1 MVMKKVPAALLR
13 VKVMALLCIA
23 KVRAVR
29 EAVMLWLRP
38 SKVLGLLLCIELILA
53 GCVLYWAYRGALFGV
68 ALPQLADTAWV
79 GLAGGA
85 VALAGWIVTALVNI
99 RNSIKQ
105 HTVNVLLQSRLST
118 VYMGYAE
125 RINSYFFEADGTIIP
140 LVEQD
145 FTTEE
150 GRKKVEAARYILNYM
165 EFLAVGIRHGDF
177 HEGLLKRSLRTIV
190 INIHSF
196 AELFIT
202 RHRKG
207 NPRVYANFMWLYGR
221 WQK

>member
-1 MVMKKVPAALLR
+1 
-13 VKVMALLCIA
+13 MAWLCIA
-23 KVRAVR
+23 KVLVVA
-29 EAVMLWLRP
+29 EAFMLWLRP
-38 SKVLGLLLCIELILA
+38 SKVLGLLLCVELFLA
-53 GCVLYWAYRGALFGV
+53 GGVLYWAYCGALFGV
-68 ALPQLADTAWV
+68 ALPRLVDTAWV

-105 HTVNVLLQSRLST
+105 HTVNALLQSRLSA
-118 VYMGYAE
+118 VYMGYVE
-125 RINSYFFEADGTIIP
+125 RINGYFFASDGTIIP
-140 LVEQD
+140 LVEED
-145 FTTEE
+145 FSTEE

-221 WQK
+221 WKK